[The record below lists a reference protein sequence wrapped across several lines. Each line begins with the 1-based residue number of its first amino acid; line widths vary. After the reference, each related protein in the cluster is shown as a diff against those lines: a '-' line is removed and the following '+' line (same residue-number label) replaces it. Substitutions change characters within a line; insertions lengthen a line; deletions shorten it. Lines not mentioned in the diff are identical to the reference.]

1 MYTTLISV
9 NDLQQ
14 NLDNP
19 DWVIVDCRF
28 DLSEPDQGRRDYL
41 VAHIA
46 GAVFAD
52 LDNDL
57 SAQQGAGGGRHP
69 LPDPATLASVF
80 TRLGI
85 GSGCQV
91 VVYDAM
97 GGGFAARL
105 WWLLRYMGH
114 EAVAVLDGGWPAWL
128 TAGGKTRAG
137 EEQSGPRPFQGE
149 AHDEMR
155 VSIDAVGNVPLLIDS
170 RDPARYRGEFEPLDP
185 AAGHIPGALNRFWKL
200 NLNDAERFRNP
211 RELQQE
217 FRDLF
222 ADQAA
227 GEAVFYCGSGV
238 TSCHNILAAVHAGL
252 PQPRLYAGSWSEWCA
267 DSARPVA
274 TGSNGGDTV
283 DQVDC

>member
-19 DWVIVDCRF
+19 DWVLVDCRF
-28 DLSEPDQGRRDYL
+28 DLSEPEQGRRDYE
-41 VAHIA
+41 VAHIP

-69 LPDPATLASVF
+69 LPDPTALSSLF
-80 TRLGI
+80 SRLGI
-85 GSGCQV
+85 DKNTQV
-91 VVYDAM
+91 VAYDAM

-105 WWLLRYMGH
+105 WWLLRYMEH
-114 EAVAVLDGGWPAWL
+114 EPVAVLDGGWPAWL
-128 TAGGKTRAG
+128 AAGGEKRTG
-137 EEQSGPRPFQGE
+137 EELPSPRTFRGE
-149 AHDEMR
+149 ACEEMR
-155 VSIDAVGNVPLLIDS
+155 ISIDAVGNVPLLIDS

-185 AAGHIPGALNRFWKL
+185 AAGHIPGAINRFWKL
-200 NLNDAERFRNP
+200 NLNDAEHFRSP
-211 RELQQE
+211 RELEQE
-217 FRDLF
+217 FKDLY
-222 ADQAA
+222 ADRSA
-227 GEAVFYCGSGV
+227 GAAVFYCGSGV
-238 TSCHNILAAVHAGL
+238 TACHNILAAVHAGL
-252 PQPRLYAGSWSEWCA
+252 PQPLLYAGSWSEWCA

-274 TGSNGGDTV
+274 TGSNSGDKV